1 MYPPT
6 PAHFHHLD
14 IHMSSSSPEPEPS
27 HEVDEVVTAG
37 ENVRHVVIPVYEH
50 TVVVIVHKDTLT
62 SPLQTRVPAIAYVQR
77 LAKEW
82 DNLEREGKWTTLAEQ
97 ILSYSR
103 WPTMLMLVHTEWG
116 RLKRNRRRRSLY
128 TQVGTPDGAADRQA
142 KLRKWIQGLPS

>member
-6 PAHFHHLD
+6 PAHSHHLD

-62 SPLQTRVPAIAYVQR
+62 SPLQTRAPALAYVQR

-97 ILSYSR
+97 ILTYSR
-103 WPTMLMLVHTEWG
+103 WPTMLMLVHTEWD

-128 TQVGTPDGAADRQA
+128 TPIDGRPAADRQVR
-142 KLRKWIQGLPS
+142 LRKWIRGLPS

>member
-1 MYPPT
+1 MCPPT
-6 PAHFHHLD
+6 PAHPHHLD

-37 ENVRHVVIPVYEH
+37 VNVRHVVIPVDEH
-50 TVVVIVHKDTLT
+50 TVAVRVQKDTLT

-82 DNLEREGKWTTLAEQ
+82 DNLEREGEWTTLSEQ

-103 WPTMLMLVHTEWG
+103 WPTMLMLVHTEWD
-116 RLKRNRRRRSLY
+116 RLKRNRRKRSHY
-128 TQVGTPDGAADRQA
+128 TPIDGPPAADRQVRP
-142 KLRKWIQGLPS
+142 RK